1 MKYISSFKRA
11 QCLSHVV
18 QFEWVFLLLQFF
30 SLRFAP
36 VLFVKP
42 QRTVSARSCFDC
54 THYFFRLFLLLFA
67 LYLQNRIA
75 SLVHGMCL
83 TSVFIH
89 LSGRPSKIKSRGRKN
104 ERNNNSTIPTRQPKK
119 EDHKLRLFSCKVNL
133 VKCPLFLPILR
144 VKQIQF

>member
-1 MKYISSFKRA
+1 MLFNLNGCFSYFNISLFI
-11 QCLSHVV
+11 LLP
-18 QFEWVFLLLQFF
+18 FFLLNLSELFPLVRVSTVLIIFF
-30 SLRFAP
+30 GYFCSCLHFICKIVSL
-36 VLFVKP
+36 
-42 QRTVSARSCFDC
+42 
-54 THYFFRLFLLLFA
+54 
-67 LYLQNRIA
+67 
-75 SLVHGMCL
+75 LVHCMCL

-89 LSGRPSKIKSRGRKN
+89 LSGRPSKIKSRGRKK

>member
-1 MKYISSFKRA
+1 MLFNLNGCFSYFNFSLFV
-11 QCLSHVV
+11 LLP
-18 QFEWVFLLLQFF
+18 FFLLNLSELFPLVRV
-30 SLRFAP
+30 ST
-36 VLFVKP
+36 VLII
-42 QRTVSARSCFDC
+42 
-54 THYFFRLFLLLFA
+54 FFRLFLLLFA

-75 SLVHGMCL
+75 SGSLYVSHVSIY
-83 TSVFIH
+83 TY